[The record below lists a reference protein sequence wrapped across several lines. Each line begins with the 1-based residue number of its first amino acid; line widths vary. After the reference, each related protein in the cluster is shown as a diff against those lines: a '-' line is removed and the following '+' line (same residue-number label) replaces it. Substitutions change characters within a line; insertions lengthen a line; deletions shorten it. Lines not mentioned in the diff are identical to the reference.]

1 MKYALLTIVCL
12 FTGISVIAQT
22 GNTAKKTEEKLV
34 QFSGVVL
41 SSDSLYP
48 VSYCSVY
55 DFKAR
60 NVTYAD
66 YSGFFSFVAR
76 KGDTILFAAIGY
88 KRAAYVIPDTLKA
101 ERYTILQLM
110 RPDTVELPEVKI
122 YPWPSREDFS
132 NAFLNL
138 DLPSTDIENMNRNL
152 TLAELK
158 QAQYDFGSDAVASYK
173 NAMAMEYTRV
183 YGAGQ
188 IPTINLLSPTA
199 WSKFIRAWK
208 RGDFKSKEKKDD

>member
-1 MKYALLTIVCL
+1 MKQVTLFITGLLL
-12 FTGISVIAQT
+12 AFSVAGQ
-22 GNTAKKTEEKLV
+22 NKKPKNPADEKLV

-41 SSDSLYP
+41 TADSLYP
-48 VSYCSVY
+48 VSYCSVV

-66 YSGFFSFVAR
+66 YNGFFSFVAR
-76 KGDTILFAAIGY
+76 KGDTIMFGALGHKKAW
-88 KRAAYVIPDTLKA
+88 YVIPDTLTA

-110 RPDTVELPEVKI
+110 QPDTIVLPEIKI
-122 YPWPSREDFS
+122 YPWPSREDFA
-132 NAFLNL
+132 NAFQNL
-138 DLPSTDIENMNRNL
+138 DVGSTDIDNMNRNL

-158 QAQYDFGSDAVASYK
+158 QAQYNFGTDALGSYK

-188 IPTINLLSPTA
+188 IPTVNLLSPSA
-199 WSKFIRAWK
+199 WSKFIKAWK
-208 RGDFKSKEKKDD
+208 NGDFKSKDKKD